1 MKAPARAALDA
12 AMRPGAWKRAG
23 LVGAFVGLDYQAA
36 FAFEPR
42 DADHDDFAFF
52 LACAED
58 GLIQAVAEMDTK
70 PDGE

>member
-1 MKAPARAALDA
+1 MTAPARAALDA

-23 LVGAFVGLDYQAA
+23 LAGSIVGLDYPAA
-36 FAFEPR
+36 MALAPR
-42 DADHDDFAFF
+42 AADHDDFAFF

-58 GLIQAVAEMDTK
+58 GLMQALDEMDTK